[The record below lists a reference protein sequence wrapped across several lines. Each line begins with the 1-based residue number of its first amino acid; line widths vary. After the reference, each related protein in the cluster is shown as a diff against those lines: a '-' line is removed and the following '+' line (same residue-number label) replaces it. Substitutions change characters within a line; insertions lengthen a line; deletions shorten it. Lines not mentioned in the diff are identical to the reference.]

1 MQRKSFLFFDTI
13 VSKVDA
19 KGRVC
24 IPAQYRALFEQ
35 SDTELVAFRSFSKQ
49 CVECCSSDL
58 LEKFAA
64 DMEKSFAFFSEE
76 QNTLAEL
83 IYADAHA
90 FCFDANGR
98 IVLTDKLMKH
108 ARLASE
114 VAFVGK
120 GRTFQIWNPELYQ
133 KEQENIRQ
141 KALKEHPSILLR
153 PQGAF
158 LENKESQNV

>member
-1 MQRKSFLFFDTI
+1 MLRKSFLFFDTI
-13 VSKVDA
+13 VSKIDT

-24 IPAQYRALFEQ
+24 IPAHYRALFEQ
-35 SDTELVAFRSFSKQ
+35 SGTELVAFRSFSKD

-64 DMEKSFAFFSEE
+64 DMERSFAFFSEE

-98 IVLTDKLMKH
+98 IVLTEKLIKH
-108 ARLASE
+108 ARLESE

-120 GRTFQIWNPELYQ
+120 GRTFQIWNPVLYRQ
-133 KEQENIRQ
+133 EQEKIRQ
-141 KALKEHPSILLR
+141 KALKEHPSLLLHSH
-153 PQGAF
+153 
-158 LENKESQNV
+158 LEQEGDKEGKNV